1 MALKRRWSLPSKISF
16 FLLRLASF
24 SKPHLTWFDL
34 QRFVENSSVSAC
46 YNELIQIEH
55 GEVRCQFK
63 LRYRQD
69 KHTPPVSA
77 NTRTHTPTGGASFLF
92 RRACNSVF
100 TALDHCQEAVEITS
114 EDHVIQVGLCEHI
127 GHICLKHMWNLTN
140 SCTVFPSSMWT
151 QHSSRWWATTR
162 GSWLGKNWLNF
173 PRATRTELTCW
184 IPSTPASKKEKSVSS
199 LPHTSLQTW
208 AQNNCLTVLSPQE
221 WQGIYYARKKS
232 GDSIQQHVKI
242 TPVIGQGG

>member
-140 SCTVFPSSMWT
+140 SFFPPVCEPSI
-151 QHSSRWWATTR
+151 
-162 GSWLGKNWLNF
+162 
-173 PRATRTELTCW
+173 RADDG
-184 IPSTPASKKEKSVSS
+184 
-199 LPHTSLQTW
+199 LP
-208 AQNNCLTVLSPQE
+208 
-221 WQGIYYARKKS
+221 
-232 GDSIQQHVKI
+232 
-242 TPVIGQGG
+242 QGGADWERTD